1 MAINYSVLV
10 KLEYEIEEFE
20 KIRSFVSGLTSV
32 FRFAAISASDF
43 SKPRAD
49 QPLKIVNTSCLI
61 SIVMNGVMDG
71 LIIGSNRSGQGFR
84 RNSIWSGMSHTVC
97 GSEFGPEGSSPD
109 QNPYDRPLGF
119 SIQLGG
125 S

>member
-71 LIIGSNRSGQGFR
+71 RNIGPVLGQGFR
-84 RNSIWSGMSHTVC
+84 RNSIWCSIWPP
-97 GSEFGPEGSSPD
+97 EFGLEGSNPD
-109 QNPYDRPLGF
+109 RTRLGL
-119 SIQLGG
+119 SVQSGR

>member
-49 QPLKIVNTSCLI
+49 QPLKLVNN
-61 SIVMNGVMDG
+61 V
-71 LIIGSNRSGQGFR
+71 
-84 RNSIWSGMSHTVC
+84 
-97 GSEFGPEGSSPD
+97 
-109 QNPYDRPLGF
+109 
-119 SIQLGG
+119 
-125 S
+125 